1 MRECAKH
8 NYPAHKA
15 VRMPLRVQRRN
26 VILHDGAVA
35 AVALGRKHVKVVVAT
50 VRLAVALM
58 EAILAKLLAA
68 LGAEKVLRVPC
79 LLQRGDAFLYRK
91 KQTNWYTAYQMCIC
105 DLSLRTSK
113 MAPLQYAHRGLNKL
127 W

>member
-91 KQTNWYTAYQMCIC
+91 KNKQMGIRRIKCVCVTCLCVHPKWRRCSTHTA
-105 DLSLRTSK
+105 D
-113 MAPLQYAHRGLNKL
+113 
-127 W
+127 